1 VTTARRR
8 AAKTV
13 EQTVEAPGKP
23 TVTPVPTQSLGV
35 AARAALARKY
45 RQLLR
50 WRLAR
55 DAAATGTPAGRA
67 ASWAGAGSE
76 PATRPAMRALAE
88 EFPGCLRELD
98 RLGAPELARRA
109 ELLAEATTEPVAKR
123 EAEAKEAEAEAEE
136 WIGWIWTYHRLVA
149 AALVARSRRASPS
162 PEDDALPPS
171 FLAAFVRASRAPAG
185 GRLSQVAIAFV
196 ARHSGATA
204 ADVAATLFPARPR

>member
-1 VTTARRR
+1 
-8 AAKTV
+8 
-13 EQTVEAPGKP
+13 
-23 TVTPVPTQSLGV
+23 VPTQALGV

-45 RQLLR
+45 RQLLQ

-55 DAAATGTPAGRA
+55 DAAAHGGTATRA
-67 ASWAGAGSE
+67 AGWEGSE

-109 ELLAEATTEPVAKR
+109 ELLAEATTEQVAN
-123 EAEAKEAEAEAEE
+123 AEAER
-136 WIGWIWTYHRLVA
+136 WIGWIWTYHCLVA
-149 AALVARSRRASPS
+149 AALAARSRRALPG

-171 FLAAFVRASRAPAG
+171 FLAAFVQASRDPACG
-185 GRLSQVAIAFV
+185 ALSQVAIAFV

-204 ADVAATLFPARPR
+204 ADVAATLFPARRR